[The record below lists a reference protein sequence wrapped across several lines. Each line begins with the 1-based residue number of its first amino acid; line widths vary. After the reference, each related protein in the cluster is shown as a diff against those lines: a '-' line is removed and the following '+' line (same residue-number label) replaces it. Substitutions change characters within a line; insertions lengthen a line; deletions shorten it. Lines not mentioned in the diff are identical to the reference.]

1 VRAAFVSALME
12 LAECDRRV
20 WLLTGDLGYSVLD
33 PFARRFA
40 DRFVNAGVA
49 EQNMIGVAAGLARA
63 DCTVFVYSIVNFPV
77 MRCLE
82 QVRNDVAY
90 HNLNVKI
97 VAVGGGLV
105 YGAHGYSHHGAEDL
119 GVMRLMPHMTVAAP
133 GDPVEAGW
141 ATRALGRRPGPAYLR
156 LGRGGE
162 TALHGEPADWSIG
175 APIVLRGGRQ
185 LTMAGTAGGTRLARA
200 AAERL
205 AAAGIDA
212 AVFSVPV
219 LEPLDAEPILASA
232 RATGHLMTVED
243 HGRGGLGTILAERIA
258 AAGEGVRFRAVHL
271 GREPVTEAGSD
282 EYLRRR
288 HGLDVATLVDHA
300 LELCGRATA

>member
-1 VRAAFVSALME
+1 MRSAFVAALME
-12 LAECDRRV
+12 LAEADDRV

-49 EQNMIGVAAGLARA
+49 EQNMMGVAAGLARA
-63 DCTVFVYSIVNFPV
+63 GKVVFVYSIVNFPV

-82 QVRNDVAY
+82 QVRNDVCY
-90 HNLNVKI
+90 HNLDVKI

-119 GVMRLMPHMTVAAP
+119 GVMRLMPNMAVAAP
-133 GDPVEAGW
+133 GDPAEAGW

-162 TALHGEPADWSIG
+162 SKVHAGAADWAIG
-175 APIVLRGGRQ
+175 SPIHLRGGRH
-185 LTMAGTAGGTRLARA
+185 LTIAGIAGGTRLALA

-205 AAAGIDA
+205 AAVGVDA
-212 AVFSVPV
+212 AVLSIPV
-219 LEPLDAEPILASA
+219 LEPLDAGPLLASA
-232 RATGHLMTVED
+232 RQTGYLLTVED

-258 AAGEGVRFRAVHL
+258 AGGERFRFRAL
-271 GREPVTEAGSD
+271 YLAREPVPEAGSD
-282 EYLRRR
+282 EFLRRR
-288 HGLDVATLVDHA
+288 HGLDVAAIIGQA
-300 LELCGRATA
+300 LELCGRGTA